1 MFKRV
6 ILEQWADVIPMIA
19 FGALAAVFL
28 LTTLR
33 ALLMKSGDRERMARL
48 PLSDS
53 SEPANPVTS
62 DEPQP

>member
-33 ALLMKSGDRERMARL
+33 ALLMKSGDRERMSRL

-53 SEPANPVTS
+53 IRAR
-62 DEPQP
+62 QPRDLR